1 MLRYQG
7 MMRVHKVL
15 GIAGAATAG
24 VAGAALVWRTM
35 RARKT
40 AADSETGDPP
50 ETIDATTIDNAAPDL
65 TEADPKKSPA
75 SSTGPSMFKGS
86 GSAGAM
92 SVGVVDE
99 VELGAGIARPTRGD
113 LEPDA
118 FDPEEVPSEHPEINE
133 LRNKMPF
140 G

>member
-1 MLRYQG
+1 
-7 MMRVHKVL
+7 MRVGKIL

-24 VAGAALVWRTM
+24 VAGVALVWRTL

-40 AADSETGDPP
+40 AEASEADIAANAAETGAPK
-50 ETIDATTIDNAAPDL
+50 NAA
-65 TEADPKKSPA
+65 S
-75 SSTGPSMFKGS
+75 PSMFKGS

-92 SVGVVDE
+92 SVGAVDE
-99 VELGAGIARPTRGD
+99 VELGAGIARPMRGD
-113 LEPDA
+113 LEPETY
-118 FDPEEVPSEHPEINE
+118 DPEEVPSEHPEINE

>member
-1 MLRYQG
+1 MKLVG
-7 MMRVHKVL
+7 KLLAL
-15 GIAGAATAG
+15 GGCGGGLVGAAY
-24 VAGAALVWRTM
+24 VWRTM

-40 AADSETGDPP
+40 AAASEAAD
-50 ETIDATTIDNAAPDL
+50 TIDGSAIDSAAPDL
-65 TEADPKKSPA
+65 TDQKNAP
-75 SSTGPSMFKGS
+75 STGPSMFKGS

-92 SVGVVDE
+92 SVGAVDE
-99 VELGAGIARPTRGD
+99 VELGAGIARPMRGD
-113 LEPDA
+113 VEPEA